1 MSRLRDDS
9 QRTAAESTRAPRLA
23 LEQQQ
28 ELEPKTLEQQLKDNE
43 ACGYEKGAMGILSQ
57 AIKGARLRK
66 WEISRECFN
75 LVCRAL
81 QIPCNGRCNGS
92 FQGKKF
98 ILVLYIKT
106 DPFTN
111 LTPCVHQHASTVTFA
126 AICHRPVIN
135 NLGDAIMNHEA
146 VVLLVPAKTGDQ
158 RGYSTMCASKRI
170 AIGEELTLPNE
181 CNRRAGAADNC
192 NAASM

>member
-1 MSRLRDDS
+1 MPADEGPSLARTRTVPCSMMSRLRDDS
-9 QRTAAESTRAPRLA
+9 QRTAAEI
-23 LEQQQ
+23 
-28 ELEPKTLEQQLKDNE
+28 EQQLKDNE

-57 AIKGARLRK
+57 AIKGKRLRR

-81 QIPCNGRCNGS
+81 QIPCNDRCNGS
-92 FQGKKF
+92 FQGNKF

-135 NLGDAIMNHEA
+135 KLGNEIMDNKAAVLIVPMREA
-146 VVLLVPAKTGDQ
+146 LSALWGKCAYTFFRTQ
-158 RGYSTMCASKRI
+158 ST
-170 AIGEELTLPNE
+170 
-181 CNRRAGAADNC
+181 
-192 NAASM
+192 

>member
-1 MSRLRDDS
+1 MPADEGPSLARTRTVPCSMMSRLRDDS

-66 WEISRECFN
+66 WDISRECFN

-81 QIPCNGRCNGS
+81 QIPCDDGCNGS

-98 ILVLYIKT
+98 ILGHSPRSGHL
-106 DPFTN
+106 N
-111 LTPCVHQHASTVTFA
+111 RC
-126 AICHRPVIN
+126 
-135 NLGDAIMNHEA
+135 HEA
-146 VVLLVPAKTGDQ
+146 VDASPHPNGSAKASHFDLNINWDGLPGDTKGIYGLF
-158 RGYSTMCASKRI
+158 RGWLAKGLEGRTCS
-170 AIGEELTLPNE
+170 
-181 CNRRAGAADNC
+181 
-192 NAASM
+192 

>member
-1 MSRLRDDS
+1 MPADEGPSLARTRTVPCSMMSRLRDDS

-81 QIPCNGRCNGS
+81 QIPCNDRCNGS
-92 FQGKKF
+92 FQGNKF

-146 VVLLVPAKTGDQ
+146 VVLLVPMREAL
-158 RGYSTMCASKRI
+158 S
-170 AIGEELTLPNE
+170 
-181 CNRRAGAADNC
+181 ADNQKKGKV
-192 NAASM
+192 SRLHQQRWI

>member
-1 MSRLRDDS
+1 MPAEEGPSLARTRTAPRSMMSRLRDDS
-9 QRTAAESTRAPRLA
+9 QRTVAHPSPDDRDGSRTTQTISRSYM
-23 LEQQQ
+23 
-28 ELEPKTLEQQLKDNE
+28 LEQQLKNEDNE
-43 ACGYEKGAMGILSQ
+43 TIGTLSR

-66 WEISRECFN
+66 WEISQECFN

-81 QIPCNGRCNGS
+81 QIPCDDGCNGS

-146 VVLLVPAKTGDQ
+146 VVLLVPMREAL
-158 RGYSTMCASKRI
+158 S
-170 AIGEELTLPNE
+170 
-181 CNRRAGAADNC
+181 ADNQKKGKVSRVNHRLHQQC
-192 NAASM
+192 WI

>member
-1 MSRLRDDS
+1 MDQLRNDS
-9 QRTAAESTRAPRLA
+9 QRKAESTSAHRVA
-23 LEQQQ
+23 LGQEQ
-28 ELEPKTLEQQLKDNE
+28 ELEPESLEQQLKSNE
-43 ACGYEKGAMGILSQ
+43 ACGYERGTIGVLSQ
-57 AIKGARLRK
+57 AIEGARLRK

-75 LVCRAL
+75 LVCGAL
-81 QIPCNGRCNGS
+81 QIPCDDGCNGS

-146 VVLLVPAKTGDQ
+146 VVLLVPMREAL
-158 RGYSTMCASKRI
+158 S
-170 AIGEELTLPNE
+170 
-181 CNRRAGAADNC
+181 ADNQKKGKV
-192 NAASM
+192 SRLHQQRWI